1 MSNFIPVAL
10 SLFDKIPSTQT
21 VLDTV
26 LGEGFHNMTLGQVP
40 TVAQSVGAVGAD
52 LSHLVS
58 TVSSACG
65 GTFSLMKSGL
75 GLGVAA
81 ATNPYILG
89 AGATLLIGSQLL
101 SCSPKLMS
109 IFDRSTAFKN
119 TEDLTQK
126 ACQGRLQRAYGRE
139 RIIGQLNEALTDPGF
154 AILLGGSGVGK
165 SAVVEELACRI
176 AEKSIPAL
184 DGARLLRLNL
194 RSADGKLGLMGMFD
208 DLFNGG
214 LEKYIRNLIETLEKT
229 NGRGQTCI
237 LFIDEIQDLLVRNPA
252 IFDPFKEELARGSLK
267 IIGATTDEGIVR
279 QLTERKGTG
288 AGMKRRVEV
297 IKVSSMTDVEAVDV
311 VKSHARALAQKYAPK
326 GFKFTFNDDC
336 YEAIIALSK
345 ESLGA
350 TLPNCATTFLTR
362 MCVHFHNQGITNITR
377 AQVIDYVVH
386 RNGQNRQII
395 ERKLEAYQGLLL
407 KEENFQT
414 DFFPDLLDPVTSVKQ
429 DAERLY
435 PFFAANPDHPWMIL
449 QGPSKQ
455 LITDVASNWSAR
467 GQPVY
472 RCDVAKLARLANT
485 PDGKQYLERALS
497 LLLRG
502 GANKPILVLDNCKPQ
517 WLGPSSM
524 MTTSSAIP
532 DVVQSLES
540 SRLGQVATNALR
552 RVGIDTS
559 EVTAAVTQTAP
570 AAPETIPDVVKQL
583 FAFIEQE
590 KVSAVLV
597 QEGALLVAPKDWA
610 VQTLSPL
617 TLDEMIDWL
626 NVRFEGA
633 GGTDNKVLVANALF
647 ALHHLVD
654 TTQANAVLDLAEK
667 AVVLVAHGS
676 ADSLADQLRLLLPH
690 KTPSEISGALSLAA
704 QESQKP
710 VFATITTEQP
720 CSEKLKSKVRA
731 LVGTTERAVLWVTEN
746 SRLRRESLMEQMKQ
760 ELNASGKP
768 AIYLD
773 YPLLK
778 QLPLALRK
786 LVLEKHME
794 RFNRESVLMLEEEA
808 LRDPE
813 IVKLVESGPVKVVCF
828 KSEKI
833 DSPENASEGSGVL
846 GSLLHQATQYFENLA
861 QKSASE
867 STSPFTKEFEYHHAP
882 LESNEAQTLLSRGI
896 PPASETLR
904 KLYLLL
910 VQENGSNLDT
920 VHSHLREDLTSYD
933 GKNIEGACQHFHG
946 LYGKQLNMSLNAV
959 RYAVDTHLTSKA
971 YRLQRGIGTVLTT
984 TFSILS
990 YPVRSGVRILG
1001 VGVFGGIGYLASR
1014 VRQRIIGF

>member
-1 MSNFIPVAL
+1 MSNFIPVSL
-10 SLFDKIPSTQT
+10 SLFEKLPTTQ
-21 VLDTV
+21 VMLDTV

-40 TVAQSVGAVGAD
+40 TVAQSMGAVGAD
-52 LSHLVS
+52 LGHLIS
-58 TVSSACG
+58 AVSSLCG

-101 SCSPKLMS
+101 SCSPKLKS
-109 IFDRSTAFKN
+109 IFDRSSAFKN

-126 ACQGRLQRAYGRE
+126 ALQGRLPRAYGRE
-139 RIIGQLNEALTDPGF
+139 RVIGQLNEALTDPGF

-214 LEKYIRNLIETLEKT
+214 LEKYIRNLIETLEKS
-229 NGRGQTCI
+229 NGTGQPCI

-297 IKVSSMTDVEAVDV
+297 IKVSSMTDIEAVDV
-311 VKSHARALAQKYAPK
+311 VKSHAQALTKKYAQK
-326 GFKFTFNDDC
+326 GFNFTFDDDC
-336 YEAIIALSK
+336 YDAIIALSK

-362 MCVHFHNQGITNITR
+362 MCVYFQNKGIEHINR
-377 AQVIDYVVH
+377 AEVIDYVVH

-407 KEENFQT
+407 KEETFQT
-414 DFFPDLLDPVTSVKQ
+414 EFFPDLSDPVVVVKQ
-429 DAERLY
+429 DADRLY
-435 PFFAANPDHPWMIL
+435 PFFGANPDHPWMIL

-455 LITDVASNWSAR
+455 LIADVAANWSAH

-472 RCDVAKLARLANT
+472 RCDVAKLARLGNT
-485 PDGKQYLERALS
+485 PDGKQYLDRTLS

-502 GANKPILVLDNCKPQ
+502 GANKPILVLENCKSQ
-517 WLGPSSM
+517 WIDS
-524 MTTSSAIP
+524 SSASVASSTIP
-532 DVVQSLES
+532 DVVQNLES
-540 SRLGQVATNALR
+540 TRLGQMAANTLR

-559 EVTAAVTQTAP
+559 EVTAVVTQTTP
-570 AAPETIPDVVKQL
+570 VAPETTPDIVKQL
-583 FAFIEQE
+583 FTFIHQE
-590 KVSAVLV
+590 KVSTVSV
-597 QEGALLVAPKDWA
+597 QDGALPTTPKDWTL
-610 VQTLSPL
+610 QTLSPL
-617 TLDEMIDWL
+617 TLDEMIEWL
-626 NVRFEGA
+626 NARFQRA
-633 GGTDNKVLVANALF
+633 GGSDNTALMANVLF
-647 ALHHLVD
+647 TLHHLMD
-654 TTQANAVLDLAEK
+654 TAQTNSVLDLAEK
-667 AVVLVAHGS
+667 AAVLAAHGGV
-676 ADSLADQLRLLLPH
+676 DRLADHLRLLLPH
-690 KTPSEISGALSLAA
+690 KAPSEIEGALSLAT
-704 QESQKP
+704 QESAKP
-710 VFATITTEQP
+710 VFVTISIQQP
-720 CSEKLKSKVRA
+720 CPSKLKNKVGA
-731 LVGTTERAVLWVTEN
+731 LLGATERAVLWVTEN

-760 ELNASGKP
+760 ELDAQGKP

-778 QLPLALRK
+778 QLPVSLRK
-786 LVLEKHME
+786 LVLEKHMT
-794 RFNRESVLMLEEEA
+794 RFNRESVLMLDEEA

-813 IVKLVESGPVKVVCF
+813 IVKMLESGSVKVVCF
-828 KSEKI
+828 KSEKT
-833 DSPENASEGSGVL
+833 DSTESASEGSGVL
-846 GSLLHQATQYFENLA
+846 GNLFQQATQYFESLA
-861 QKSASE
+861 KKAEVQNTIS
-867 STSPFTKEFEYHHAP
+867 FTKEFEYHHVP
-882 LESNEAQTLLSRGI
+882 LESREAQVLLSRGI

-920 VHSHLREDLTSYD
+920 VHSHLREDLSSYD
-933 GKNIEGACQHFHG
+933 GQSIDEACAHFHG
-946 LYGKQLNMSLNAV
+946 LYGNELNMSLNGV
-959 RYAVDTHLTSKA
+959 RYAVDAHLTSKA
-971 YRLQRGIGTVLTT
+971 YRLQRGIGTILTT
-984 TFSILS
+984 TFSALL
-990 YPVRSGVRILG
+990 YPLRNGVKLLG
-1001 VGVFGGIGYLASR
+1001 KGVFGGIGYVISR
-1014 VRQRIIGF
+1014 ARQRMIGF